1 MTSIQ
6 HRAGLGAR
14 AGRLIGRVGNEAFY
28 LDRCFRSGMLGLEPP
43 HRFARIAKVF
53 RDYGTLG
60 GLVAIAAIRHPDQ
73 LAVVDEHGELTYRE
87 LDDRVNAIAN
97 AWIKQ
102 GLKAGEG
109 VAIMTRNHAG
119 FLEAMFAAAKC
130 GARVILMNTGFSGP
144 QVREVAAREG
154 ADCSSTTRSSSR
166 WSPALNSHSD
176 ASAPGS
182 TAVKTMTT
190 RLKR

>member
-1 MTSIQ
+1 MTSIP

-14 AGRLIGRVGNEAFY
+14 AGRLIDRVGNEAFY

-43 HRFARIAKVF
+43 HKFARIAKAF

-73 LAVVDEHGELTYRE
+73 LAVIDEQGERTYKE

-102 GLKAGEG
+102 GLKPGEG
-109 VAIMTRNHAG
+109 VAI
-119 FLEAMFAAAKC
+119 
-130 GARVILMNTGFSGP
+130 I
-144 QVREVAAREG
+144 QV
-154 ADCSSTTRSSSR
+154 
-166 WSPALNSHSD
+166 N
-176 ASAPGS
+176 
-182 TAVKTMTT
+182 K
-190 RLKR
+190 